1 MDVLHLRS
9 PVVERQRSESFPTGI
24 YCELVLMSGLRYWMR
39 IASSWGI
46 PWALALSC
54 LAVCADRWNGWR
66 KVNDASFDPM
76 MRLVSMVQLRPPKVL
91 LVYLDENFQSTPATL
106 ASLVRKLQSNGSS
119 AVGLLECGESLSHTD
134 RQAISSAGSGRVV
147 WGQAPL
153 PETRETSNRSTLP
166 EGSSGTPPTPER
178 SAASLSYGMI
188 TGSTELVNSED
199 GIYRWYNARD
209 RQNDPT
215 FAQALASLS
224 GIRSPDTQHPRG
236 IYFRAGVESLPH
248 VNAQDVLD
256 DNLAPALVKDQL
268 VLVGRPA
275 LAIVPGV
282 ATPTTGSQRMT
293 ILELHGHIVNTIAT
307 GRGVRIASQA
317 ERLAAYLAGTLVF
330 LVVARRSRLRRVWVR
345 VAALCVLQAAAIW
358 ASVILLRIWFPW
370 SSLLVI
376 QALAVLWA
384 VDCRMHFA
392 EESWQVMRRRGFQLS
407 PRYRNH
413 PVLEAGVDPWPRM
426 ASLVQHLFP
435 VDRVAI
441 LIAENDRE
449 RLRLVS
455 CVGFNDDQILERR
468 RDLRRQ
474 PFSDAVERRTTLRI
488 DDIRPF
494 FHPVLEQYQFV
505 APLIHAGKVNGAI
518 IVQMPR
524 ESVERLPGFTQ
535 QFALVCEE
543 LATWVA
549 RYQKL
554 AWLASQRKRWWYRLQ
569 GYLEQDTFE
578 GLQRYLHSLERRLY
592 QTYQVV
598 EQATIGK
605 AVFDLSGNV
614 VTMNA
619 AMFRLLQRQ
628 GLGSLDVSLLQVL
641 RILSGRDIVECRDLV
656 RRVLVEGREEQINV
670 KDVLQDEPLLLFV
683 RPLNASDWVSD
694 QTDEMRAFH
703 SHGIHV
709 ELLPGLFQESFH
721 VREHIAGQAM
731 DALDE
736 ILSDV
741 LSLSHEVRQRN
752 NLPLWQRVEEGMD
765 QARWTVQQCQ
775 SLLARGYS
783 ESVDDCAPLEVGPLI
798 KRTVAEMQAF
808 IERRGIAITTAVPR
822 DLPDVLANP
831 QRMKRILSLIIEVLA
846 QHARPNSLL
855 QVSARFQAEEV
866 VITIHNEGCG
876 VILERIS
883 RVRREWC
890 DPAPVN
896 LQRLA
901 EVREW
906 VQAWG
911 GQLHIESHLGE
922 GSTVEIEL
930 RRFSW
935 NSLRNDRPQ
944 TAETSLLSPPT

>member
-1 MDVLHLRS
+1 MN
-9 PVVERQRSESFPTGI
+9 
-24 YCELVLMSGLRYWMR
+24 GLRYWIR

-46 PWALALSC
+46 LWALALSC
-54 LAVCADRWNGWR
+54 LAVCADQWHVWR
-66 KVNDASFDPM
+66 KVNDTSFDPM

-91 LVYLDENFQSTPATL
+91 LVYLDEASTWS
-106 ASLVRKLQSNGSS
+106 ASQFTTLVRQLHARGCL
-119 AVGLLECGESLSHTD
+119 AVGLLEGGESLGDAERRS
-134 RQAISSAGSGRVV
+134 ISTAGTVV
-147 WGQAPL
+147 WGTSSDA
-153 PETRETSNRSTLP
+153 REQ
-166 EGSSGTPPTPER
+166 EE
-178 SAASLSYGMI
+178 I
-188 TGSTELVNSED
+188 VTGSTELVHSED
-199 GIYRWYNARD
+199 GIYRWFQTRD
-209 RQNDPT
+209 RSGRTT
-215 FAQALASLS
+215 FAQSLTRAAGVPS
-224 GIRSPDTQHPRG
+224 LETSAPQG

-248 VNAQDVLD
+248 VHARDVLQD
-256 DNLAPALVKDQL
+256 DLALSLVKDQI

-275 LAIVPGV
+275 LAVAPGV

-293 ILELHGHIVNTIAT
+293 ILELHGHIANTIAT
-307 GRGVRIASQA
+307 GRGVSVASRIQ
-317 ERLAAYLAGTLVF
+317 RLVAYLVATLAF
-330 LVVARRSRLRRVWVR
+330 LVVARRSRLRRVWIR
-345 VAALCVLQAAAIW
+345 VVSLCVVQAGLLW
-358 ASVILLRIWFPW
+358 ASVVFLRLWFPW
-370 SSLLVI
+370 ASLLVI
-376 QALAVLWA
+376 QTLAVLWA
-384 VDCRMHFA
+384 IDCRMHFA
-392 EESWQVMRRRGFQLS
+392 EESWQIMRRRGFQLS

-455 CVGFNDDQILERR
+455 SIGFQEEHILERR

-494 FHPVLEQYQFV
+494 FHPILEQYQFV

-518 IVQMPR
+518 IVQISR
-524 ESVERLPGFTQ
+524 EAVERLPGFTQ

-554 AWLASQRKRWWYRLQ
+554 AWQASQRKRWWYRLQ
-569 GYLEQDTFE
+569 GFLEQDTFE

-628 GLGSLDVSLLQVL
+628 GLGSLEVSLLQVL
-641 RILSGRDIVECRDLV
+641 RILSGRDIVECRELV

-736 ILSDV
+736 ILGDV
-741 LSLSHEVRQRN
+741 LSLSHDIRDRVHEAH
-752 NLPLWQRVEEGMD
+752 WDRVEAGMD
-765 QARWTVQQCQ
+765 QARWTVHQCQ
-775 SLLARGYS
+775 TLLAQGYS
-783 ESVDDCAPLEVGPLI
+783 ESVNDCAPLEVGPLI
-798 KRTVAEMQAF
+798 KRTVAEMHAF
-808 IERRGIAITTAVPR
+808 IERRGIAITTSVPL

-831 QRMKRILSLIIEVLA
+831 QRLKQVLTLIIEVLA

-855 QVSARFQAEEV
+855 QVSARFQADEV
-866 VITIHNEGCG
+866 VITVHNEGCG

-883 RVRREWC
+883 RVRRQWC

-911 GQLHIESHLGE
+911 GDLLIESHLGE
-922 GSTVEIEL
+922 GSTVELVL

-935 NSLRNDRPQ
+935 NSLRGERP
-944 TAETSLLSPPT
+944 SLQKSR